1 MENKEILSYVDHTEL
16 KPVAGWEDIKK
27 LLDDGVK
34 FEVKTCCIPPTFVKK
49 ASEYVKGKI
58 GICTVVGFP
67 LGYQEKEVKELETK
81 LALENGADEIDMVI
95 NISKLKDKDYLY
107 VEDEIRSL
115 KKICRDKCLKV
126 IVETC
131 YLTEEEK
138 VKMCQIVEN
147 AGGDFIKTS
156 TGFGTS
162 GATQEDVKL
171 FKNSLKKD
179 TKIKAAGGISSL
191 ADAEEFIKNG
201 AERLGT
207 SRIIKI
213 IKG

>member
-16 KPVAGWEDIKK
+16 KAVAGWEDIKK
-27 LLDDGVK
+27 LLDDGVN

-49 ASEYVKGKI
+49 ASEYVNGKI

-81 LALENGADEIDMVI
+81 IALENGADEIDMVI

-115 KKICRDKCLKV
+115 KKICGDKCLKV

-147 AGGDFIKTS
+147 AGADFIKTS

-191 ADAEEFIKNG
+191 SDAEEFIKNG

-207 SRIIKI
+207 SRIVKI